1 MTAPHDNDDEPELVR
16 AAQQGDVAAFSALVQ
31 RHHTAV
37 RACLAVRMIDVHEA
51 EDLAQEAF
59 IIAFRKL
66 PESDPS
72 LPLGPWLRGIAL
84 KLLANHRR
92 KFRPL
97 ASGSAADLRELLD
110 AEVATDFSAG
120 RESETLSALRECLNE
135 LEGPARQLIHERYAD
150 GASIEELAGRLG
162 RKASAVTMQLHRL
175 RGLLATCIQR
185 NIEPA
190 AP

>member
-1 MTAPHDNDDEPELVR
+1 MIEPLENDDEPDLVR
-16 AAQQGDVAAFSALVQ
+16 AAQRGDVAAFSTLVE
-31 RHHTAV
+31 RHHAAV

-66 PESDPS
+66 PDSDPD

-92 KFRPL
+92 KFRAQ

-110 AEVATDFSAG
+110 AEVSTDFGAG
-120 RESETLSALRECLNE
+120 RESETMTALRECLDE
-135 LEGPARQLIHERYAD
+135 LEGPSRQLLHERYAD
-150 GASIEELAGRLG
+150 GASIDELAGRLG

-175 RGLLATCIQR
+175 RGLLATCIER
-185 NIEPA
+185 NIEPS